1 MNAIVVREFG
11 GPEVMKLADVPVPKP
26 GAGQVLVHVKAAGVN
41 PADTYIRSGTYARKP
56 NLPYTPGLDGA
67 GIVEAVGD
75 GVKQFKK
82 GDRVYLGGPSVS
94 GTYAEFCVA
103 DTADVHPLPEKITFA
118 QGAAMHVP
126 YATAFHALF
135 TMARARYGEIVL
147 IHGASGGVGT
157 AAVQLARAAGLRV
170 IASASSD
177 RGAELAKKEG
187 AEEVVNH
194 SDPAH
199 FEQVMKLT
207 GGRGVDVIIE
217 MLANVNLANDVKILA
232 FRGRCVVVGNRGE
245 IQINPREIMTREA
258 VVTGMTLWAVKE
270 DELARIHRAL
280 IAGLESGALRPI
292 IGKELSLAEAARA
305 HADVMAP
312 GAYGKIVL
320 LP

>member
-41 PADTYIRSGTYARKP
+41 PVDTYICAGTYARKP
-56 NLPYTPGLDGA
+56 NLPYTPGTDGA

-75 GVKQFKK
+75 AVKQFKK
-82 GDRVYLGGPSVS
+82 GDRVYLGGASVS
-94 GTYAEFCVA
+94 GTYAEYCTCDSA
-103 DTADVHPLPEKITFA
+103 DAHPLPEKITFA

-126 YATAFHALF
+126 YATALHALF
-135 TMARARYGEIVL
+135 NMARARYGEIVL

-170 IASASSD
+170 IASAGSD
-177 RGAELAKKEG
+177 RGVELAKKEG
-187 AEEVVNH
+187 ADEVVNH

-199 FEQVMKLT
+199 FDQVMKFT
-207 GGRGVDVIIE
+207 GGRGVDVIVE
-217 MLANVNLANDVKILA
+217 MLANVNLGNDLKILA
-232 FRGRCVVVGNRGE
+232 FHGRCVVVGNRGE
-245 IQINPREIMTREA
+245 VQINPREIMAREA

-270 DELARIHRAL
+270 DEMVRIHRAL
-280 IAGLESGALRPI
+280 IAGLESGTLRPV
-292 IGKELSLAEAARA
+292 IGKELSLAEAERA
-305 HADVMAP
+305 HADVMAS
-312 GAYGKIVL
+312 GAHGKIVL